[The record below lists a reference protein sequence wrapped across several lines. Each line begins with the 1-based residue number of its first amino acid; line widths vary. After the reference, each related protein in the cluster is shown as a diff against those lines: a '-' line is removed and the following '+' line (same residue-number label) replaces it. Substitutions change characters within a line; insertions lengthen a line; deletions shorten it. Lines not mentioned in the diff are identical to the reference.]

1 MSAACCHQVSE
12 DLSTELASVKAFYER
27 ALEQLSLAEN
37 SKKLQEQQVQL
48 AEQERKRL
56 QREVDRLAQVQHL
69 GGGWVGGGTVL
80 GGGEGGW
87 GMSVHVG
94 VCLCSVL

>member
-1 MSAACCHQVSE
+1 MSE

-69 GGGWVGGGTVL
+69 GWGGGGWGWRGVGGGECACRCVF
-80 GGGEGGW
+80 
-87 GMSVHVG
+87 V
-94 VCLCSVL
+94 

>member
-1 MSAACCHQVSE
+1 MVSAACCHQVSE

-69 GGGWVGGGTVL
+69 GGGGGGSGGQGWGEGRGVGG
-80 GGGEGGW
+80 
-87 GMSVHVG
+87 
-94 VCLCSVL
+94 

>member
-1 MSAACCHQVSE
+1 MMSAAWCHQVSE

-69 GGGWVGGGTVL
+69 GEVRVGGG
-80 GGGEGGW
+80 
-87 GMSVHVG
+87 
-94 VCLCSVL
+94 